1 MSHAWTSKN
10 DDDLLAGQVSQLQR
24 LQLPL
29 RVWEPGGRRLLQE
42 IGGGR
47 RGRGT
52 RALAVGCGLLAWLRV
67 LSARARSSPACQG
80 AAFPIPGAPESTSIA
95 GAASARARKSSID
108 RVSASRPPS
117 LPHMVRA
124 HPERTS
130 GENSG
135 ISTFPS
141 RPGPA

>member
-10 DDDLLAGQVSQLQR
+10 DDHLPAGQGSELRR
-24 LQLPL
+24 LQLQSQ
-29 RVWEPGGRRLLQE
+29 VWEPGGRRLLQE
-42 IGGGR
+42 TGGGR
-47 RGRGT
+47 GA
-52 RALAVGCGLLAWLRV
+52 RALAVGCGVLGWLRV